1 MMRLHPKTLLLR
13 FNLPVAGLLLLLQR
27 TPVLRTVAGA
37 AEFSAPSRIVSLLR
51 SSVAALGS
59 LGAVHSLAGA
69 TRFVVTSPS
78 VIATVGTPI
87 SAFAFSVTGAAV
99 PASSYRISGTL
110 PPGLAVVGI
119 DSTGVLNAASGI
131 ITGTPT
137 TAGTFSI
144 SILAYQNASGAG
156 DSFGPEVVR
165 FIINGAP
172 TALPVITVQ
181 PISQNVSA
189 SSTVTFGVAATGS
202 PAPTFQWRKEGSAIT
217 GATANSLTLSTVRA
231 TDAGAYTV
239 AITNSV
245 GTVTSAPAILTIS
258 VVGTAPD
265 FTMQPQSQFV
275 APGTLVTFT
284 VAANGGGLSY
294 QWKKDGSAIGGANQ
308 PSLALAPASANSVGF
323 YSVTVSNTAGSI
335 DSAVATL
342 TLNEG
347 GTSRLINVSTRG
359 FVPVGGALTPGF
371 VLQGNTT
378 KALVVRAIGPT
389 LGSFGVSG
397 TLADP
402 VMEVIP
408 LGGTVSVAAND
419 NWGGGTAMQT
429 AFARVGAFPLATT
442 TSTDAAVVTALRATG
457 ASGYTVR
464 ITSKNSAASG
474 IALAEVYDEEP
485 TTAPVRLLNVS
496 TLGFVGTGQQALV
509 PGFVI
514 GGNAPKLLLIRAVGP
529 GLAQFGVGS
538 LLADPQLAVAPLGSN
553 LTVASNDNWG
563 NAADL
568 IAAFTQA
575 GAFTLPAGSKDA
587 VVVVRLPPGG
597 YTVVVSG
604 VANTTG
610 TALVEIYDL
619 DP

>member
-1 MMRLHPKTLLLR
+1 M
-13 FNLPVAGLLLLLQR
+13 GLLLLLQR
-27 TPVLRTVAGA
+27 SPVMRVVSGAVELAGA
-37 AEFSAPSRIVSLLR
+37 SRIVVLLR
-51 SSVAALGS
+51 SAVAALGS
-59 LGAVHSLAGA
+59 LGAVHTLAGA
-69 TRFVVTSPS
+69 TRFVLTSPS
-78 VIATVGTPI
+78 VIGAVGTPI
-87 SAFAFSVTGAAV
+87 SPFAFSVTGAAV
-99 PASSYRISGTL
+99 PASSYRISGAL
-110 PPGLAVVGI
+110 PPGLSIAGLGANGVV
-119 DSTGVLNAASGI
+119 NASAGI

-137 TAGTFSI
+137 AAGTFVI
-144 SILAYQNASGAG
+144 SILAYENPSGSG
-156 DSFGPEVVR
+156 DYFGP
-165 FIINGAP
+165 A
-172 TALPVITVQ
+172 
-181 PISQNVSA
+181 
-189 SSTVTFGVAATGS
+189 TVTFVISGPPTTAPTLTIQPATQTIAVGANVTLGVGATGS
-202 PAPTFQWRKEGSAIT
+202 PPPTFQWRKDGVAIT
-217 GATANSLTLSTVRA
+217 SATSATLALTAVQPANAGVYTVVVSNSAGSVTSNPATLTVSATANAPV
-231 TDAGAYTV
+231 V
-239 AITNSV
+239 
-245 GTVTSAPAILTIS
+245 SA
-258 VVGTAPD
+258 
-265 FTMQPQSQFV
+265 QPQSQFV
-275 APGTLVTFT
+275 TPGTPVTFSI
-284 VAANGGGLSY
+284 AATGGGLGY

-335 DSAVATL
+335 ESAVATL

-359 FVPVGGALTPGF
+359 FVPGGGALTPGF

-378 KALVVRAIGPT
+378 KALVIRAIGPT

-419 NWGGGTAMQT
+419 NWGGGTAMQN
-429 AFARVGAFPLATT
+429 AFARVGAFPLATA

-457 ASGYTVR
+457 ATGYTVR

-474 IALAEVYDEEP
+474 IALAEVYDEES
-485 TTAPVRLLNVS
+485 TTAPVRLVNVS

-514 GGNAPKLLLIRAVGP
+514 GGNAPKRLLIRAVGP

-538 LLADPQLAVAPLGSN
+538 LLADPQLAVAPLGSD
-553 LTVASNDNWG
+553 LTVATNDNWG
-563 NAADL
+563 NAAEL
-568 IAAFTQA
+568 TAAFTQA